1 MSERVESQE
10 LPAEALEI
18 FAPPRD
24 LQGRIHFHEGVLARK
39 TAKLGSWKKGWY
51 RVAPGELPLRKVFV
65 HKPPNNVI
73 SGLLIHAYKVIARV
87 HVHHG

>member
-10 LPAEALEI
+10 LPPEALEM

-24 LQGRIHFHEGVLARK
+24 LQGRIHFHDGVLARK

-51 RVAPGELPLRKVFV
+51 RVAPGELPLRKLFV

-73 SGLLIHAYKVIARV
+73 SGLLIHAYK
-87 HVHHG
+87 